1 MPPRKQPQDNCVI
14 YVFFGMI
21 ATGKTLLSE
30 AWAKHKKLNCYN
42 SDRLRKELAGIDP
55 TESRREAIDGGI
67 YTKEFSR
74 KTYKA
79 LLDKAETEVANG
91 NSVVLD
97 GSYQYA
103 HDRQTI
109 SGLAKKINAQV
120 YFILCQCSETEMK
133 RRLMVR
139 EKDAAAV
146 SDGRWEIYLKQKQRF
161 EPPDEIPA
169 SRLIIIDT
177 NAPVKNLLDQLR
189 RKLP

>member
-1 MPPRKQPQDNCVI
+1 MPPEKQPRADSVI

-30 AWAKHKKLNCYN
+30 AWAKGKKLSCYN
-42 SDRLRKELAGIDP
+42 SDRVRKELAGIDP
-55 TESRREAIDGGI
+55 TESRREGIDVGI

-74 KTYKA
+74 KTYNA
-79 LLDKAETEVANG
+79 LLNKAETEVTKG

-103 HDRQTI
+103 HDRQDI
-109 SGLAKKINAQV
+109 SALAKKINAQV

-133 RRLMVR
+133 RRMTVR
-139 EKDAAAV
+139 EKETAAV

-169 SRLIIIDT
+169 SELIVIDT
-177 NAPVKNLLDQLR
+177 DGPVHELLDQLE
-189 RKLP
+189 RKLS